1 MWEGSPNTMANRRA
15 QLVSEQI
22 EIGVGD
28 ASHRIAAHCLG
39 ADRETPNRHYTPKRP
54 AVSVGVQQKL
64 FATVAELF
72 QIILVERFDRLAI
85 GARDDRVEDLL
96 VDQQPVGRL
105 HIPVERV

>member
-1 MWEGSPNTMANRRA
+1 MWEGSPTPMANRRA
-15 QLVSEQI
+15 QFVNEQN

-72 QIILVERFDRLAI
+72 QIVPIKRFDRLAI
-85 GARDDRVEDLL
+85 GAGHDGVEDLF
-96 VDQQPVGRL
+96 VDQ
-105 HIPVERV
+105 